1 MLFRS
6 VILSA
11 ARQEPKDRDE
21 VYILIVVESFLS
33 MVFVRKPES
42 AFLLLAFSGSFDL
55 RSSRKLLS
63 RGAQDDIVL
72 EAFRPSYEIS
82 SALERLLRQTC

>member
-1 MLFRS
+1 MGDGQRIFINS
-6 VILSA
+6 TTVQEFTHCVILSA

-21 VYILIVVESFLS
+21 VYILIAVESFLS

-63 RGAQDDIVL
+63 RGAQDD
-72 EAFRPSYEIS
+72 
-82 SALERLLRQTC
+82 TD